1 MLMASALVGLTLGYI
16 TEAMLVGALAI
27 VAWQIYRLDLIYKWV
42 TKPRNNPLPETSGQV
57 HLLHLELSR
66 RQRSD
71 KQRKRQLTQYVSQIR
86 KAISV
91 LPDAI
96 VLIDIHGNIQW
107 ANQNADRLLGINWPQ
122 DHDVRFTNLIRDPKL
137 AKHLK
142 LTDQAKKDGIPE
154 GIEIPSTKNGDQI
167 LNIKAIPYTDDLRMI
182 IIRDVSRLLKINRM
196 HADFVANVSHELKTP
211 LTVLRGYLEILENQK
226 SLDEKLAKPLQ
237 QMSAQSER
245 MQLIVNDLLYLS
257 RLEDTENQASHQ
269 TVDVTH
275 LVNTIIETV
284 QSKIAEHHHKVQLD
298 IDYNL
303 KILGSPN
310 ELHSAFSNL
319 IFNAINYTPDQGV
332 ITIKWEKPE
341 SGEAIFS
348 VSDNGIGISAAQIPR
363 LTERFY
369 RVDDDRSREG
379 GGTGLGLAIAKHV
392 MQRHDGHL
400 EIESTVDVGS
410 TFRCVFQ
417 KSVVFNEQTSRSEN
431 LI

>member
-1 MLMASALVGLTLGYI
+1 MQ
-16 TEAMLVGALAI
+16 I
-27 VAWQIYRLDLIYKWV
+27 VYSESFGHK
-42 TKPRNNPLPETSGQV
+42 TMMSG
-57 HLLHLELSR
+57 S
-66 RQRSD
+66 
-71 KQRKRQLTQYVSQIR
+71 
-86 KAISV
+86 
-91 LPDAI
+91 
-96 VLIDIHGNIQW
+96 
-107 ANQNADRLLGINWPQ
+107 
-122 DHDVRFTNLIRDPKL
+122 NLIRDPKL

-284 QSKIAEHHHKVQLD
+284 QSKIAEHRHKVQLD

-417 KSVVFNEQTSRSEN
+417 KSVVFNEQTSRGEN